1 MEWYE
6 AAFDQMYPILYG
18 HRNLDEALD
27 VIEEYGDVFIDHSPI
42 LDLASG
48 NGRYLEALLRKDFDA
63 FGIDLS
69 HYLLRSSVEE
79 WGHSGRLVQADMR
92 VLPIA
97 DASVGGVINM
107 FTSFGYFLADTDN
120 LVVLR
125 EVHRILKTG
134 GVFLLDFINAAK
146 IASNLLDETR
156 RESGGFEI
164 HEKRRIET
172 HGKYLVKDATLVNP
186 TTGQKEQIVERLRL
200 YTRDELVLMLE
211 SVGFK
216 IRDIYGDY
224 SRNPFVD
231 GVSERVVIIAD
242 K

>member
-18 HRNLDEALD
+18 HRNLDEALA
-27 VIEEYGDVFIDHSPI
+27 VIDEFGDVFIDRSPI

-48 NGRYLEALLRKDFDA
+48 NGRYLEALLRKDFEA
-63 FGIDLS
+63 FGLDLS
-69 HYLLRSSVEE
+69 HYLLRNSVDE

-92 VLPIA
+92 VLPIV
-97 DASVGGVINM
+97 DASVGGVLNM

-125 EVHRILKTG
+125 EIHRILKTG
-134 GVFLLDFINAAK
+134 GVFLLDFINASKVSAD
-146 IASNLLDETR
+146 LLEETE

-164 HEKRRIET
+164 QEKRRIET
-172 HGKYLVKDATLVNP
+172 HGKYLVKDASLVNP
-186 TTGQKEQIVERLRL
+186 TTGQREKISERLRL
-200 YTRDELVLMLE
+200 YTKNELVVMLE
-211 SVGFK
+211 SAGFK
-216 IRDIYGDY
+216 IREVCGDY
-224 SRNPFVD
+224 ARTLFAD
-231 GVSERVVIIAD
+231 GVSERVIIVSE

>member
-18 HRNLDEALD
+18 HRNLDEALA
-27 VIEEYGDVFIDHSPI
+27 VIDEYGDLFTGKSPV

-48 NGRYLEALLRKDFDA
+48 NGRYLEALLRKGFDA
-63 FGIDLS
+63 VGLDLS
-69 HYLLRSSVEE
+69 HYLLRNSVEE

-97 DASVGGVINM
+97 DESVGGVLNM

-125 EVHRILKTG
+125 EVHRILQPG
-134 GVFLLDFINAAK
+134 GVFLLDFINAARVS
-146 IASNLLDETR
+146 AQLLEETR
-156 RESGGFEI
+156 RESGGFDI

-172 HGKYLVKDATLVNP
+172 HGKYLVKDASLVNSA
-186 TTGQKEQIVERLRL
+186 TGQREKIVERLRL
-200 YTRDELVLMLE
+200 YTRGELVVMLE
-211 SVGFK
+211 SAGLK
-216 IRDIYGDY
+216 IRAIYGDY
-224 SRNPFVD
+224 LRNPFVD
-231 GVSERVVIIAD
+231 GVSERVIVVSE